1 MEEIRKEFEYLMQ
14 VEDNVI
20 RLIHDKMSAILM
32 DYTEHRPLG
41 CDICLEYKGA
51 MGLSS
56 LDMPWIT
63 KVWQHPNEGW
73 IVFETDHGSKYDFDQ
88 LETYQLLDV
97 LEELIEQVNQ

>member
-1 MEEIRKEFEYLMQ
+1 MEEIRKEFEHLMQ
-14 VEDNVI
+14 VEDNVR

-41 CDICLEYKGA
+41 CEFVLSDKDAI
-51 MGLSS
+51 GLSS
-56 LDMPWIT
+56 LDMPWIIQA
-63 KVWQHPNEGW
+63 WQEPSEGW
-73 IVFETDHGSKYDFDQ
+73 ITFATDDGRQYDFDD